1 MKRFLFAFVLL
12 ATVGQHAAAETLNV
26 MTWNIRLNTPSDGIN
41 AWPNRKDWVAEI
53 IVKNKVDIAG
63 FQEVL
68 VEQLE
73 DLKARLPE
81 MDVYGVGRNDGKNA
95 GEFTPIFFRKE
106 RFELLDQATFW
117 LSMTPDKTASKGW
130 DAALPRIASWVKLKD
145 RQTEAVFYVMNTH
158 FDHRGKQA
166 RAESA
171 KLLLKKLQEQF
182 VDHPVILMGDFNTMP
197 DSLPYDTLIGKGT
210 QARPVYL
217 DAYKHSV
224 QKPAGPDSTWNGFKA
239 ILPKRRIDFIFTTKT
254 VKVERFQTLD
264 DQRDGRFPS
273 DHLPIVTELEFIQK

>member
-1 MKRFLFAFVLL
+1 
-12 ATVGQHAAAETLNV
+12 
-26 MTWNIRLNTPSDGIN
+26 
-41 AWPNRKDWVAEI
+41 
-53 IVKNKVDIAG
+53 
-63 FQEVL
+63 
-68 VEQLE
+68 
-73 DLKARLPE
+73 
-81 MDVYGVGRNDGKNA
+81 
-95 GEFTPIFFRKE
+95 
-106 RFELLDQATFW
+106 
-117 LSMTPDKTASKGW
+117 
-130 DAALPRIASWVKLKD
+130 
-145 RQTEAVFYVMNTH
+145 MNTH

-217 DAYKHSV
+217 DTYKHSV
-224 QKPAGPDSTWNGFKA
+224 QKPAGPDSTWNGFQA
-239 ILPKRRIDFIFTTKT
+239 IIPQRRIDFVFTTKT

-273 DHLPIVTELEFIQK
+273 DHLPIVTELEFTQK